1 MLKYCNR
8 DFYETLVKMKSFV
21 HSDQECFTQRHSGW
35 ICSEMSKC
43 PLPAQNRNGDS
54 AMNQTRKNSAKPDLL
69 SKLEPAIRHRPVMVT
84 FFVKMVLF
92 VSWAASRKRA
102 TYLWQYGRKF
112 GDRQIPIYVQFE
124 KQNYKL
130 NSIKNHSSYIA
141 VITSFLSVFFPV
153 RLLKT

>member
-21 HSDQECFTQRHSGW
+21 QSDQECFTQRHSGW

-54 AMNQTRKNSAKPDLL
+54 AMNQTRKNSAKPALL

-84 FFVKMVLF
+84 FFLKMVLF
-92 VSWAASRKRA
+92 ASWAASRKRA
-102 TYLWQYGRKF
+102 TYLWQYGLKEIWRSPDPYIRPVWKT
-112 GDRQIPIYVQFE
+112 
-124 KQNYKL
+124 KL
-130 NSIKNHSSYIA
+130 QVELDQEPLLVYSGCH
-141 VITSFLSVFFPV
+141 FFFIC
-153 RLLKT
+153 LFSC